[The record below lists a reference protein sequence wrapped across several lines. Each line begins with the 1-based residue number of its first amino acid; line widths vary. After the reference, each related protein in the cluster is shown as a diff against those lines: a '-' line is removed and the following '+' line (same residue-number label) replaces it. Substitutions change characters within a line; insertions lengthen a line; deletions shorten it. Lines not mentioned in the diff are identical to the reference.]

1 MTSNWPFPLPSRG
14 LKYGRLIY
22 DLERSLFIAVVRG
35 KICWIPHSVCC
46 HCHNMHKYACV
57 QYIHPGRYEV
67 VVIGWSTPV
76 WRIIIEWWMLA
87 QRMRP
92 STDATTHAHD
102 VFWWEVDAMIPDD
115 RLLDSGVVHH
125 FEMNACQTDVSSSP
139 CWSMPIDWL
148 PNGFVTFITPK
159 WSIVGLWCGASL
171 RNECLPNGHVQLPMQ
186 KHVDH
191 WWVHSGAAHHHDGTP
206 AWWCRNWA
214 TNSGVAHHHQMM
226 NASCPTE
233 LSLSWLRMIDF
244 WTLVWC
250 IMTKWML
257 AQRIC
262 PELIMKQN
270 PCPTDVPIT
279 HIHLGYIWWHSHR
292 MCSSPNAEH
301 TLIMWSVALGVMSS

>member
-1 MTSNWPFPLPSRG
+1 MHASNTSILEDMMLLWLVRVRRCGASSSNDECLPNECV
-14 LKYGRLIY
+14 RLPMRWHMRMMCFG
-22 DLERSLFIAVVRG
+22 ERLMQWFRMIDF
-35 KICWIPHSVCC
+35 W
-46 HCHNMHKYACV
+46 
-57 QYIHPGRYEV
+57 
-67 VVIGWSTPV
+67 TLV
-76 WRIIIEWWMLA
+76 WCIIIEWWMLA
-87 QRMRP
+87 QRMCP
-92 STDATTHAHD
+92 QLPMLKHA
-102 VFWWEVDAMIPDD
+102 D
-115 RLLDSGVVHH
+115 RLISCWRNHSG
-125 FEMNACQTDVSSSP
+125 
-139 CWSMPIDWL
+139 WSIVGLWCGASFRNECL
-148 PNGFVTFITPK
+148 PNGCVQLPMLKHADRLIAQRICHFHGSG
-159 WSIVGLWCGASL
+159 WSIAGLWCGASL
-171 RNECLPNGHVQLPMQ
+171 RNECLPNGHVQHPMR

-191 WWVHSGAAHHHDGTP
+191 WWVHSGASHHHDGTP

-226 NASCPTE
+226 NACPTD